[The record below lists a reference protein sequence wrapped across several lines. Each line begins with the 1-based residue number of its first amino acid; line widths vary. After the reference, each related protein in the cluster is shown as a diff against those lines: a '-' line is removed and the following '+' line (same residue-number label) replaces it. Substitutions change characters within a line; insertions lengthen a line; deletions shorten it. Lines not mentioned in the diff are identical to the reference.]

1 MRSIRTK
8 QMQFSNFSITLVAL
22 VILHSYNTCTAAFV
36 NNLNHISKCR
46 SDQSYH
52 LLHPNDNCNEGEENI
67 LQRRTFLSKSVL
79 PATSFSLLSWMNI
92 DIPKAQAMGLVKF
105 PCKDYEFLN
114 TYHFVRAGESLLEEE
129 GIWSTNPLFLTNRE
143 SALSPNGIGQIEK
156 MSEQLRADDIAP
168 TIVRYSL
175 AASAID
181 SSNVIGRALK
191 VGRDRLVP
199 EFNFMDP
206 RAIGTWDMSLFNT
219 TRDAVWAMDFY
230 EAGVD
235 GTEGRPP
242 SNEDGTPHET
252 LQDQVVRLRQL
263 LSVLETQYSGDT
275 ILLVFV
281 SVTHADLN
289 NVVDRLKIELTTL
302 NILFNPNLKA

>member
-1 MRSIRTK
+1 M
-8 QMQFSNFSITLVAL
+8 
-22 VILHSYNTCTAAFV
+22 
-36 NNLNHISKCR
+36 
-46 SDQSYH
+46 
-52 LLHPNDNCNEGEENI
+52 
-67 LQRRTFLSKSVL
+67 
-79 PATSFSLLSWMNI
+79 
-92 DIPKAQAMGLVKF
+92 
-105 PCKDYEFLN
+105 
-114 TYHFVRAGESLLEEE
+114 
-129 GIWSTNPLFLTNRE
+129 
-143 SALSPNGIGQIEK
+143 
-156 MSEQLRADDIAP
+156 
-168 TIVRYSL
+168 